1 MRARDRQNQERLLA
15 ATNLADNPDVNPPDV
30 DTRLAELR
38 EAITGQKTPPPA
50 MGWSMSNNRSAKRL
64 DALEPVVAQAM
75 VKIDSFADVLRT
87 GLADFS
93 TRFDLLNAQ
102 RQFDLTA
109 VQVERTRN
117 DLQDAKDLLQDA
129 ALTQLAAQDQ
139 LTATTDAA
147 QSAAI
152 EQNRL
157 ATVALAARQTATE
170 QKLAANELTLK
181 ALQASDA
188 AQTATQQQQ
197 ATALSALQ
205 AQQLADERNIETDRQ
220 LAVAAQARADQAL
233 AAATAAQAAANTAQ
247 ADAQA
252 AKTAAATAQARA
264 DQAEAVAGGGTP
276 AAATASAAATTN
288 AANLATQTARV
299 DAAVANVA
307 TLQTNVAT
315 AQATANAAQAAVTA
329 LADKGQV
336 MLGIVTPASVGV
348 LGVGGTLTVAI
359 TFPKP
364 FADAQ
369 YAESFTRVSGM
380 SAVMGLSVTNK
391 TATGCTLVLTN
402 NGALSLSVPA
412 GTVDAVFTHK

>member
-252 AKTAAATAQARA
+252 AKTAAATA
-264 DQAEAVAGGGTP
+264 
-276 AAATASAAATTN
+276 SAAATTN